1 MDKSLARKIPRRPL
15 TSETDHHSRDLGGR
29 VRAMRAKRGL
39 SIREFAARAG
49 VSLGLIS
56 QIERNIA
63 NPSVKT
69 LTKVRLALD
78 VSFSQLLG
86 AEALADTSYVVRGHA
101 RPRLEYEEKFTK
113 EILSPPGES
122 NLEFMIL
129 NIPPGRGWDK
139 TPLSYA
145 AEKAGLVL
153 EGTLLLCVDNVE
165 TVLEEGDSF
174 QFDGMRPHS
183 LQNKGAGHCR
193 ALWIISHNSMRPPI

>member
-1 MDKSLARKIPRRPL
+1 L
-15 TSETDHHSRDLGGR
+15 
-29 VRAMRAKRGL
+29 RAKRGL
-39 SIREFAARAG
+39 SIREFAAKAG

-69 LTKVRLALD
+69 LTKIRLALD
-78 VSFSQLLG
+78 VSFSQLFATEG
-86 AEALADTSYVVRGHA
+86 AEASIVTSYVVRRRA
-101 RPRLEYEEKFTK
+101 RPHLEYEEKFTK

-153 EGTLLLCVDNVE
+153 EGTLLLCVDDAQ